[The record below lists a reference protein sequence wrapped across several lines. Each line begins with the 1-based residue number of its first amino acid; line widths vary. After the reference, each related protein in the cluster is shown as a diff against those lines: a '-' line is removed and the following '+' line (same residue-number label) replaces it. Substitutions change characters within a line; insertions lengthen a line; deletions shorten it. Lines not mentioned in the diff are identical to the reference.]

1 METKKYI
8 AGQVAGIILPVL
20 HTVLVMATATAVAQ
34 VSTDSLSV
42 DSAAY
47 RRQAGARLMVPMA
60 LPSPPNISYTIPP
73 QLQAGV
79 AVSFSPTNSGGLVY
93 ADWDVTT
100 FAGSTQGYADGTGT
114 GAKFYYP
121 SGMVSD
127 ASGNLYISDSRNH
140 RIRKVTPA
148 GTVTTFAGSGV
159 AGSADGT
166 GTAAGFNYPVGLAL
180 DGSGNLYVVDRS
192 NHRIRRITPS
202 GAVSTLAGSTQGYAD
217 GTGTAAKFDAPSDIA
232 LDAMGN
238 VYVTDEQNQ
247 RIRKITPSGAVT
259 TLAGSGT
266 QGNADGTGTAAQ
278 FNIPQ
283 GLAIDGS
290 GNLYVGD
297 QVGSRIRK
305 VPPAG
310 AVTTLTTGVSEP
322 ISLELGG
329 SGDLYAGELYSHRIR
344 KITPAGVVTT
354 VAGTGSAGSDNG
366 PPLSASFN
374 FPGGIAFDPQG
385 NMYVADMWNNRIRRM
400 GAGQGYSVSPAL
412 PAGLSLDKT
421 TGVISGTPVSATG
434 PASYTVTAYN
444 AGGPGTY
451 TITFSVGGASSSTD
465 QNYIMKTTYL
475 TAVPQPDPTVDE
487 AMRDITYFDGLG
499 RPMQEVQVRA
509 VPAKTADV
517 VVPIAYDAYGRMD
530 RDYLPYATATGVGG
544 AFKSGAV
551 AAQAGYYNAPPAGVV
566 KIDPVAGT
574 GVTPSFAQ
582 RVYEPSPLD
591 RVTDQGFPGAA
602 WQPAATRGTTGR
614 TVSTAYA
621 TNNGTAFAT
630 VATTR
635 MVSRY
640 GYAVNALGEPTLT
653 LDGTYPAGELYVTIT
668 RDENW
673 NGETATFAGRLHTT
687 EEYTDKQGRVVLR
700 RAFNLNGTTPE
711 LLSTYYVY
719 NDLGQLSAVLP
730 PEINPD
736 RTGSVPPDVM
746 DLIPYVF
753 GYLYDD
759 RGRVIEKVVPGRNPE
774 NYVYNPMGWLVYHQ
788 DGRQASETITGFS
801 PGQYHTFYKYDGIGR
816 VIMKGVERNR
826 TWTRAQIQYHV
837 DTTGIYWEER
847 SEASGNMHG
856 YTNRSNPWG
865 AVSGDMDVLE
875 VHYYDRYDDIPGL
888 PHNESAGYSKL
899 THGRLVASKVKVL
912 ESEPAAYL
920 WTVYYYDDHGRV
932 VREWKQHYLGGSKHA
947 NKFDDILRE
956 YTFTGQLKKETRKHH
971 STSGTAPGVTVT
983 TEHGHDHRERLTHT
997 WKTVNSGTRVLLSK
1011 HTYNEVGQLH
1021 EKGLHSTDGGT
1032 TFGQKVRY
1040 SYNPRGWLRYTHSDL
1055 FRQLL
1060 NYGDTTANPQF
1071 NGNISHQ
1078 VFMRRG
1084 NDVPPSWVSDTY
1096 SYRYDGVNRLIE
1108 GTMGSG
1114 KGMERLT
1121 YSKNGNIKS
1130 LRRTDGTGAPVDRLR
1145 YDYGIWGNVLAS
1157 VHDTL
1162 LAATPDFQHP
1172 GTTYYKYDNNGNMT
1186 GRTNGG
1192 STGDN
1197 IDTVI
1202 YNHLNLPRQV
1212 TAVAGNV
1219 TYVYDATG
1227 RKLRSINAAN
1237 GQTRDYIDGI
1247 EYVGGTMELIHTE
1260 DGRITRSGG
1269 TYTHHY
1275 FLRDH
1280 LGNNRAGFIEG
1291 TDVTTPD
1298 FVADYYPFGL
1308 QYLQSIARS
1317 GSPKNNYLYNG
1328 KELQDGLK
1336 QYDYGARFYDPV
1348 IGRWGS
1354 VDPLAENHTDITP
1367 YNYVL
1372 NNPLIYTDEFGLD
1385 TTRVI
1390 KLDEVVVTARS
1401 PKSDATFNVLRP
1413 GVPFNWNGIDYREA
1427 QRLAG
1432 QGTRDALLFSG
1443 EQFAWS
1449 LIPVTRIVKLAKPV
1463 VSLVWKGGK
1472 ALLPEV
1478 ASLGTQKMLKIMSKS
1493 HAWDKVVAG
1502 GEAEVKAI
1510 MSEVL
1515 QNGVSMPYANTA
1527 LGSSSKIMSY
1537 NGEIIQVVTNQVGG
1551 KTVVSNAWVVTD
1563 PAYKWQALKILSD
1576 VK

>member
-8 AGQVAGIILPVL
+8 ARQVAGIILPVL
-20 HTVLVMATATAVAQ
+20 DTVLVMAATAVAQ
-34 VSTDSLSV
+34 VPA

-47 RRQAGARLMVPMA
+47 RQQAATQMMALMD
-60 LPSPPNISYTIPP
+60 LPSPPNISYTTPP
-73 QLQAGV
+73 QLQAGEMN
-79 AVSFSPTNSGGLVY
+79 AHTI
-93 ADWDVTT
+93 
-100 FAGSTQGYADGTGT
+100 
-114 GAKFYYP
+114 K
-121 SGMVSD
+121 
-127 ASGNLYISDSRNH
+127 
-140 RIRKVTPA
+140 
-148 GTVTTFAGSGV
+148 
-159 AGSADGT
+159 
-166 GTAAGFNYPVGLAL
+166 
-180 DGSGNLYVVDRS
+180 
-192 NHRIRRITPS
+192 RITP
-202 GAVSTLAGSTQGYAD
+202 AV
-217 GTGTAAKFDAPSDIA
+217 
-232 LDAMGN
+232 
-238 VYVTDEQNQ
+238 V
-247 RIRKITPSGAVT
+247 
-259 TLAGSGT
+259 
-266 QGNADGTGTAAQ
+266 
-278 FNIPQ
+278 
-283 GLAIDGS
+283 
-290 GNLYVGD
+290 
-297 QVGSRIRK
+297 
-305 VPPAG
+305 
-310 AVTTLTTGVSEP
+310 LTT
-322 ISLELGG
+322 
-329 SGDLYAGELYSHRIR
+329 
-344 KITPAGVVTT
+344 VV
-354 VAGTGSAGSDNG
+354 GTGSAGSDNG
-366 PPLSASFN
+366 APLSASFN
-374 FPGGIAFDPQG
+374 FPGGIAFDPQS
-385 NMYVADMWNNRIRRM
+385 NRYVIDKYNNRIRHI
-400 GAGQGYSVSPAL
+400 GTGQSYSVSPAL
-412 PAGLSLDKT
+412 PAGFSLDKT
-421 TGVISGTPVSATG
+421 TGVISGTPVAATG
-434 PASYTVTAYN
+434 PASHTVTAYN
-444 AGGPGTY
+444 AGGPDTY
-451 TITFSVGGASSSTD
+451 TITFSVDVASASTD

-475 TAVPQPDPTVDE
+475 TGAPQPDPAVDE

-509 VPAKTADV
+509 VPAKTGDV
-517 VVPIAYDAYGRMD
+517 VVPITYDAYGRMD
-530 RDYLPYATATGVGG
+530 RDYLPYATATGAGG

-566 KIDPVAGT
+566 TISPVAGT

-591 RVTDQGFPGAA
+591 RVTEQGFPGAA
-602 WQPAATRGTTGR
+602 WQPAATRGTSGR

-736 RTGSVPPDVM
+736 RTGSVPPDFL
-746 DLIPYVF
+746 DLAPYVF
-753 GYLYDD
+753 GYLYDG

-788 DGRQASETITGFS
+788 DGRQASETIAGFT

-865 AVSGDMDVLE
+865 AVAGDMDVLE
-875 VHYYDRYDDIPGL
+875 VHYYDRYDGIPGL

-932 VREWKQHYLGGSKHA
+932 VREWKQHYLGGSKHT

-956 YTFTGQLKKETRKHH
+956 YTFTGQLKKETRKHY
-971 STSGTAPGVTVT
+971 STSGTTPGVTVT

-1011 HTYNEVGQLH
+1011 HTYNEVGQLR

-1084 NDVPPSWVSDTY
+1084 NDIPPSWVSDTY
-1096 SYRYDGVNRLIE
+1096 SYRYDGVNRLIQ

-1130 LRRTDGTGAPVDRLR
+1130 LQRTDRTGAPVDRLR
-1145 YDYGIWGNVLAS
+1145 YDYAIWGNVLAS

-1162 LAATPDFQHP
+1162 LTATPDFQHP

-1192 STGDN
+1192 SAGDD

-1237 GQTRDYIDGI
+1237 GQTRDYIGGI

-1260 DGRITRSGG
+1260 DGRITRSDS

-1308 QYLQSIARS
+1308 QYLQPIARS
-1317 GSPKNNYLYNG
+1317 GSPKNSYLYNG

-1354 VDPLAENHTDITP
+1354 VDPMAEKYYQISP
-1367 YNYVL
+1367 YVYVA
-1372 NNPLIYTDEFGLD
+1372 NNPIRLIDPDGMDIVGDTLAVERLKNTAQRIVDRESKVQNKLQAKIASRQSAGKSTESLEKRLGRSQSRSGEMSSVLKEIGALEASDQVYNIVTNYTGTTSDGEARYNTQTGAVDVMVSQSYLRGGGLAHELAHAYQFETGQLNFSRATGGPGFLYD
-1385 TTRVI
+1385 I
-1390 KLDEVVVTARS
+1390 GDEVTAFRRQTAYTNGNVSVVNAGYVRGLKNSSGNLLYSQLPNGPLGTGSNLGTIDLMWRM
-1401 PKSDATFNVLRP
+1401 K
-1413 GVPFNWNGIDYREA
+1413 GVNP
-1427 QRLAG
+1427 
-1432 QGTRDALLFSG
+1432 FSG
-1443 EQFAWS
+1443 I
-1449 LIPVTRIVKLAKPV
+1449 LPVSQLGVKYID
-1463 VSLVWKGGK
+1463 VSSTTFSGF
-1472 ALLPEV
+1472 
-1478 ASLGTQKMLKIMSKS
+1478 
-1493 HAWDKVVAG
+1493 
-1502 GEAEVKAI
+1502 
-1510 MSEVL
+1510 
-1515 QNGVSMPYANTA
+1515 
-1527 LGSSSKIMSY
+1527 
-1537 NGEIIQVVTNQVGG
+1537 II
-1551 KTVVSNAWVVTD
+1551 K
-1563 PAYKWQALKILSD
+1563 
-1576 VK
+1576 